1 MKLVSWNV
9 NGIRACLKKGFLDF
23 AAASDADVI
32 CLQEV
37 RARPEQVELELPGYT
52 MHWNPALKRGYSGTA
67 ILTRQTPRA
76 VFPGIDDAEHD
87 TEGRVLTAEF
97 DDYFVVTV
105 YTPNAQRE
113 LTRLEYREKRW
124 DPDFRKFLKKL
135 EKTKPVVFCGDLNV
149 AHQEIDLARPKENR
163 NNAGFSDQERG
174 KLNELLDAGFADSFR
189 LFHPDT
195 PEAYSWWSFR
205 AGARQRNVGWR
216 LDYFGVSNTF
226 TDRLASAASP
236 ASIEPLCI
244 STSQRSPPCA
254 CADSYAARTCS
265 LWRILS
271 ATPCRPFFTV
281 TV

>member
-1 MKLVSWNV
+1 MERSMKLVSWNV

-37 RARPEQVELELPGYT
+37 RARPEQVELDLPGYT

-149 AHQEIDLARPKENR
+149 AHKEIDLKNPKPNR
-163 NNAGFSDQERG
+163 GNAGFTDEER
-174 KLNELLDAGFADSFR
+174 AGFDRLLKADYVDTFR
-189 LFHPDT
+189 IFESGGDHFT
-195 PEAYSWWSFR
+195 WWSNR
-205 AGARQRNVGWR
+205 PGVRERNVGWR
-216 LDYFGVSNTF
+216 IDYFMVSEAMKS
-226 TDRLASAASP
+226 RVRAAG
-236 ASIEPLCI
+236 
-244 STSQRSPPCA
+244 
-254 CADSYAARTCS
+254 
-265 LWRILS
+265 ILPEVLGS
-271 ATPCRPFFTV
+271 DHCPITLDLI
-281 TV
+281 